1 MGICFQA
8 EELANQL
15 WANCVLTANSFFSR
29 GLGTLINSLL
39 VHFSVLNSILKILAW
54 RMKASATDNSAAP
67 EISYRFGLYV
77 LDPANG
83 TLTRDSVRVRLQE
96 QPFRLLLLLVERSG
110 QIVSR
115 EEIRNRLWPQNTFV
129 EFDKSLGVAVLKV
142 REALGD
148 DASNPRFV
156 ETIPR
161 RGYRFIAPVKVETS
175 QVASYPT
182 PTPAPPPLSVSR
194 PDWYAT
200 NHWWIIAMLVLFL
213 VATAFYLL
221 RPRQRP
227 PLTAQAGTSLS
238 PIHVRRSVAVLGFR
252 NLPGRAEDN
261 WLSSAFCEMLNTEL
275 AAGGE
280 LRMVPGEDVARAKSE
295 LPLSDEDS
303 LSKSTLQHL
312 RANPGADVVV
322 VGSYTMLPSDPNR
335 RIRLDVRLQ
344 DTAGGE
350 IIAEEAVS
358 GDENDL
364 FNLVSDLGGKLRQSL
379 GLAAI
384 SEGSA
389 MATRAALPSNEKAAR
404 LYAEGRARLWAF
416 DYSAARDLLGKAV
429 VADPDFPLAHAALSD
444 LWWHTGYDAK
454 ARLEARRALELSNQL
469 SQEQR
474 LLVEGQYQRTVQEWP
489 KAVETYRSLFRLFPD
504 NLDYGLLFASAQMH
518 LSAADSLQTLA
529 VLRHLP
535 PPLGDDARIDMTEA
549 SAWIN
554 RDFTKASAAAKL
566 AIEKATA
573 QGSPVIVSRTYGILC
588 QQEPSIDAS
597 TEAIDICRNALE
609 ASIAAKDP
617 NGEAMMRTDLA
628 ALYYQRGDITQSAEM
643 LQQAVKKFKQVGN
656 RDGVATAL
664 SNFADARLSQG
675 DLMEAKKL
683 LQESIPEYQ
692 SVDDKEGVVLNLDSL
707 GDIWRQNGE
716 LDKAEAAYQQAE
728 VIARKIEDK
737 NATAYVL
744 SGMGDLALDRGDLP
758 LARKRHEEARA
769 LRSQAGEKQ
778 STAESRVSLAKVAI
792 EEGHASD
799 AEAPLRACIEQFQKE
814 QQADDELTARIVLID
829 ALLAQAKQSE
839 AQKEMEAAQR
849 LGKGSQNRFLG
860 LQFELF
866 SGRVFLGSE
875 HPDAAGPLLEGVNH
889 EAQRYR
895 FAGLKFATEL
905 ALAELATKTNHG
917 VEAQTKFRAL
927 QTSASSKGF
936 GLIAR
941 KASQETS
948 AQ

>member
-1 MGICFQA
+1 
-8 EELANQL
+8 
-15 WANCVLTANSFFSR
+15 
-29 GLGTLINSLL
+29 
-39 VHFSVLNSILKILAW
+39 
-54 RMKASATDNSAAP
+54 MKASATDSFPAP
-67 EISYRFGLYV
+67 EVSYSFGLYV
-77 LDPANG
+77 LDPGDG
-83 TLTRDSVRVRLQE
+83 TLTRDSVRVRVQE
-96 QPFRLLLLLVERSG
+96 QPFQLLLLLVEHAG

-148 DASNPRFV
+148 DAGNPRFI

-161 RGYRFIAPVKVETS
+161 RGYRFIAPVKVETANVGDS
-175 QVASYPT
+175 T
-182 PTPAPPPLSVSR
+182 GPTPAAPTGPVFHLSL
-194 PDWYAT
+194 YAKK
-200 NHWWIIAMLVLFL
+200 HGFIIATLVLLL
-213 VATAFYLL
+213 VGMTFYVLHA
-221 RPRQRP
+221 RHGAPRS
-227 PLTAQAGTSLS
+227 TAQAGTSI
-238 PIHVRRSVAVLGFR
+238 PRIHVRRSVAVLGFR
-252 NLPGRAEDN
+252 NLPGRPEDS
-261 WLSSAFCEMLNTEL
+261 WLSAAVCEMLNTEL

-280 LRMVPGEDVARAKSE
+280 LRMVSGEDVAHAKSE

-303 LSKSTLQHL
+303 LGKSTLQRL
-312 RANPGADVVV
+312 RTNPGADVVV
-322 VGSYTMLPSDPNR
+322 VGSYTMVPADPQR

-350 IIAEEAVS
+350 TIAEDSVS

-364 FNLVSDLGGKLRQSL
+364 FNLVSDLGGKLRRSL
-379 GLAAI
+379 GAAI
-384 SEGSA
+384 PSEGIENV
-389 MATRAALPSNEKAAR
+389 TRAALPSNEKAAR
-404 LYAEGRARLWAF
+404 LYAEGKARLWAF
-416 DYSAARDLLGKAV
+416 DYFAARDLLNGAIA
-429 VADPDFPLAHAALSD
+429 ADADFPLAHAALSEV
-444 LWWHTGYDAK
+444 WWHTGYDAK
-454 ARLEARRALELSNQL
+454 ARLEARRALELSNHL
-469 SQEQR
+469 SQEQQ
-474 LLVEGQYQRTVQEWP
+474 LLVEGQYQRTVEEWP

-529 VLRHLP
+529 VLRQLP

-554 RDFTKASAAAKL
+554 RDFTKANAAAKL

-609 ASIAAKDP
+609 ASIAARDP

-692 SVDDKEGVVLNLDSL
+692 AVDDKEGVVLNLDSL

-737 NATAYVL
+737 NAIAFVL
-744 SGMGDLALDRGDLP
+744 SGMGDVALDRGDLT
-758 LARKRHEEARA
+758 LARKRYEEALA

-778 STAESRVSLAKVAI
+778 NAAESRVSLAKLAI
-792 EEGHASD
+792 EEGHAPD
-799 AEAPLRACIEQFQKE
+799 AEASVRACIEQFQKE
-814 QQADDELTARIVLID
+814 QQADDELTARIVLIG
-829 ALLAQAKQSE
+829 ALLAQAKSSE
-839 AQKEMEAAQR
+839 AQKQMEAAQP
-849 LGKGSQNRFLG
+849 LGNKSQNRILR
-860 LQFELF
+860 LQFELA
-866 SGRVFLGSE
+866 SGRVLLASD
-875 HPDAAGPLLEGVNH
+875 HPDASRPLFQGVAGDAH
-889 EAQRYR
+889 RYGFVGIE
-895 FAGLKFATEL
+895 FADNL
-905 ALAELATKTNHG
+905 ALAELANKTKHISQ
-917 VEAQTKFRAL
+917 AQIELRAL
-927 QTSASSKGF
+927 QKSASSKGF
-936 GLIAR
+936 GLIAH
-941 KASQETS
+941 KASQES
-948 AQ
+948 SDLRKSIRAM

>member
-1 MGICFQA
+1 M
-8 EELANQL
+8 
-15 WANCVLTANSFFSR
+15 T
-29 GLGTLINSLL
+29 
-39 VHFSVLNSILKILAW
+39 
-54 RMKASATDNSAAP
+54 ASAPDHSATP

-83 TLTRDSVRVRLQE
+83 TLTRDSVRVRVQE
-96 QPFRLLLLLVERSG
+96 QPFQLLLLLAERAG

-148 DASNPRFV
+148 DASNPRFI

-161 RGYRFIAPVKVETS
+161 RGYRFIAPVRVETAH
-175 QVASYPT
+175 VADSAPST
-182 PTPAPPPLSVSR
+182 AAPPRVSASQPNLYATKHWLIITTLVLLLVGMVFYVSR
-194 PDWYAT
+194 PR
-200 NHWWIIAMLVLFL
+200 H
-213 VATAFYLL
+213 
-221 RPRQRP
+221 RS
-227 PLTAQAGTSLS
+227 PLSTAQAGTSL
-238 PIHVRRSVAVLGFR
+238 PRIHVRRSVAVIGFR
-252 NLPGRAEDN
+252 NLPGQTEDN

-280 LRMVPGEDVARAKSE
+280 LRMVAGEDVARAKSE

-303 LSKSTLQHL
+303 LGKSTLQRL
-312 RANPGADVVV
+312 RTNPGADVVIL
-322 VGSYTMLPSDPNR
+322 GSYTMLPNAAER
-335 RIRLDVRLQ
+335 KIRLDVRLQ

-350 IIAEEAVS
+350 TIAEESVS
-358 GDENDL
+358 GNESDL
-364 FNLVSDLGGKLRQSL
+364 FTLVSDLGGKLRRSL
-379 GLAAI
+379 GVAI
-384 SEGSA
+384 PSEGIENVA
-389 MATRAALPSNEKAAR
+389 RAALPSNEKAAR
-404 LYAEGRARLWAF
+404 LYAEGKARLWAF
-416 DYSAARDLLGKAV
+416 DYFAARDLLNGAIA
-429 VADPDFPLAHAALSD
+429 ADADFPLAHAALSD
-444 LWWHTGYDAK
+444 VWWHTGYDAK
-454 ARLEARRALELSNQL
+454 ARLEARRALELSNHL
-469 SQEQR
+469 SQEQQ
-474 LLVEGQYQRTVQEWP
+474 LLVEGQYQRTVEEWP

-529 VLRHLP
+529 VLRQLP

-554 RDFTKASAAAKL
+554 RDFTKANAAAKL

-692 SVDDKEGVVLNLDSL
+692 AVDDKEGVVLNLDSL

-716 LDKAEAAYQQAE
+716 LDKAETAYHQAE

-744 SGMGDLALDRGDLP
+744 SGMGDVALDRGDLA
-758 LARKRHEEARA
+758 LARTRYEESFE
-769 LRSQAGEKQ
+769 LRNQAGEKQ
-778 STAESRVSLAKVAI
+778 TATESRVSMAKLAI

-799 AEAPLRACIEQFQKE
+799 AEASVRECKEQFHRE
-814 QQADDELTARIVLID
+814 QQADDELSASIALID
-829 ALLAQAKQSE
+829 ALLAQGKQGE
-839 AQKEMEAAQR
+839 AQKEMEAAQP
-849 LGKGSQNRFLG
+849 LGNKSQNRFLR
-860 LQFELF
+860 LQFELA
-866 SGRVFLGSE
+866 SGQVLLASD
-875 HPDAAGPLLEGVNH
+875 HPDVSRPIFQRVAGDAH
-889 EAQRYR
+889 RYGFVGIE
-895 FAGLKFATEL
+895 FADDL
-905 ALAELATKTNHG
+905 ALAEFANKTKHG
-917 VEAQTKFRAL
+917 SQAQMELRAL
-927 QTSASSKGF
+927 QKAASSKGF

-941 KASQETS
+941 KASEES
-948 AQ
+948 SVLRKPIGAM